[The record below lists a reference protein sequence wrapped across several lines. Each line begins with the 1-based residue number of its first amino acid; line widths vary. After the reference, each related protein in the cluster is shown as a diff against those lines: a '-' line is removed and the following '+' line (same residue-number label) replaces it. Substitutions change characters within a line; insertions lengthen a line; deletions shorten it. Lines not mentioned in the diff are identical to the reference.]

1 MSCSSTFVVFT
12 DCELPEELVS
22 LTRLL
27 LQSDAE
33 WQKTQAKSKL
43 PKPTVDADVLAIAV
57 EVLQNRLAE
66 YPTTIEVSKYGDH
79 TRVACSNMNL
89 TQEDETLLTDTTLGT
104 NKRNAVVVRLGEKR
118 VLAGTLA
125 ATRAQLERLQATAAS
140 NGGSKRKRAENGQTK
155 GKGDKKARR

>member
-66 YPTTIEVSKYGDH
+66 YPTTIEASEYGAH
-79 TRVACSNMNL
+79 TRKACSNVHL
-89 TQEDETLLTDTTLGT
+89 T
-104 NKRNAVVVRLGEKR
+104 
-118 VLAGTLA
+118 
-125 ATRAQLERLQATAAS
+125 
-140 NGGSKRKRAENGQTK
+140 
-155 GKGDKKARR
+155 